1 MTDTTN
7 IAEGTGS
14 SADLSA
20 ASGLTTR
27 RSKRFYRGPLFLLT
41 VLLPTCLSV
50 IYFGILASD
59 VYISDARF
67 VVRSPA
73 RQASSPL
80 GTILNAGGFSG
91 SSEESNAVME
101 YVRSRDALKEINSN
115 GLIRTSFSNPEVS
128 WFDRFGTLLRGNTG
142 EHLYVY
148 YLGKVSIENDAAL
161 QVTRLTVR
169 AFTPKDAQII
179 NQRLLRQSEAL
190 VNRLAERARGDA
202 IAIARGELYTA
213 RARARAA
220 AVALSRFQG
229 QQGILDPQREG
240 DVRMQMIAKLQ
251 DELISTKTQLQQL
264 RAFTPQA
271 SQIPFVRSRIQSLEK
286 EIADQTSSVA
296 GGEASLSKVAVRF
309 QELRLDNQLAEKQ
322 FAAALTALEEAQAES
337 RRKRAYVERISE
349 PSLPDYAAEPRRLR
363 GIFATLVLSLLF
375 WGVLSMLLAGV
386 REHQD

>member
-1 MTDTTN
+1 
-7 IAEGTGS
+7 
-14 SADLSA
+14 
-20 ASGLTTR
+20 
-27 RSKRFYRGPLFLLT
+27 
-41 VLLPTCLSV
+41 
-50 IYFGILASD
+50 
-59 VYISDARF
+59 
-67 VVRSPA
+67 
-73 RQASSPL
+73 
-80 GTILNAGGFSG
+80 
-91 SSEESNAVME
+91 ME

-202 IAIARGELYTA
+202 IAIARGELDTA

>member
-1 MTDTTN
+1 MIDTTN
-7 IAEGTGS
+7 IAEATGS

-20 ASGLTTR
+20 ASGQTSR

-128 WFDRFGTLLRGNTG
+128 WLDRFGTLLRGNTG
-142 EHLYVY
+142 EHLYEY

-202 IAIARGELYTA
+202 ITIARGELDTA
-213 RARARAA
+213 RARARSA

-251 DELISTKTQLQQL
+251 D
-264 RAFTPQA
+264 
-271 SQIPFVRSRIQSLEK
+271 
-286 EIADQTSSVA
+286 
-296 GGEASLSKVAVRF
+296 
-309 QELRLDNQLAEKQ
+309 
-322 FAAALTALEEAQAES
+322 
-337 RRKRAYVERISE
+337 
-349 PSLPDYAAEPRRLR
+349 
-363 GIFATLVLSLLF
+363 
-375 WGVLSMLLAGV
+375 
-386 REHQD
+386 